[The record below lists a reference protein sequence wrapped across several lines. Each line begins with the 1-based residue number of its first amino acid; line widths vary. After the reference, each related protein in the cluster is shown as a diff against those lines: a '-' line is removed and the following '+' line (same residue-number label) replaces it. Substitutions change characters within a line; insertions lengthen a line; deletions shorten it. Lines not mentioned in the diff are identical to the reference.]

1 MLHLIGILAQAAY
14 PLVVCLIMAATIDEL
29 FLHRLEVMIPVNL
42 NAFISWCATA
52 TEEELDKAFD
62 KIYITVHRI
71 EETTLED
78 LPLESVRI
86 ERSDLDRIFTIP
98 QRHCRYWN
106 CRKCRTG
113 RGGYSFRW
121 VGPWTCIHSLGDG
134 FHEPHVMMERY
145 TNCGCG
151 LDHIGALCPVVRY

>member
-1 MLHLIGILAQAAY
+1 
-14 PLVVCLIMAATIDEL
+14 MAATLDEL
-29 FLHRLEVMIPVNL
+29 FLHRLEVMTPVNL
-42 NAFISWCATA
+42 NAFIRWCATA

-98 QRHCRYWN
+98 QRY
-106 CRKCRTG
+106 
-113 RGGYSFRW
+113 
-121 VGPWTCIHSLGDG
+121 
-134 FHEPHVMMERY
+134 
-145 TNCGCG
+145 
-151 LDHIGALCPVVRY
+151 

>member
-1 MLHLIGILAQAAY
+1 
-14 PLVVCLIMAATIDEL
+14 MAATIDEL

-78 LPLESVRI
+78 LPLEPVRI

-98 QRHCRYWN
+98 QRPCRSFP
-106 CRKCRTG
+106 CRRCSTG
-113 RGGYSFRW
+113 RGGYQFRW
-121 VGPWTCIHSLGDG
+121 VGPWTCLHSLGDG
-134 FHEPHVMMERY
+134 VQPPHVMMERY
-145 TNCGCG
+145 LDCGCG
-151 LDHIGALCPVVRY
+151 LDHIGALRPLVRY

>member
-1 MLHLIGILAQAAY
+1 MFHLIDILAQAAY

-62 KIYITVHRI
+62 KIYITEHRI

-78 LPLESVRI
+78 LPLEPVRI
-86 ERSDLDRIFTIP
+86 SDLDRIFTIP
-98 QRHCRYWN
+98 KRPCRSFP
-106 CRKCRTG
+106 CRRYSTG
-113 RGGYSFRW
+113 RGGYQFRW
-121 VGPWTCIHSLGDG
+121 VGPWTCLHSLGDG
-134 FHEPHVMMERY
+134 VQPPHVMMERY
-145 TNCGCG
+145 LDCGCG
-151 LDHIGALCPVVRY
+151 LDHIGALQPVVRY

>member
-1 MLHLIGILAQAAY
+1 MLAQAAY
-14 PLVVCLIMAATIDEL
+14 PLVVCLIMAATLDEL
-29 FLHRLEVMIPVNL
+29 FLHGHEVMTPVNL
-42 NAFISWCATA
+42 NAFIRWCATA

-78 LPLESVRI
+78 LPLEPVRI

-98 QRHCRYWN
+98 QRPCRYWA

-113 RGGYSFRW
+113 RG
-121 VGPWTCIHSLGDG
+121 CLL
-134 FHEPHVMMERY
+134 Y
-145 TNCGCG
+145 TS
-151 LDHIGALCPVVRY
+151 DAADE